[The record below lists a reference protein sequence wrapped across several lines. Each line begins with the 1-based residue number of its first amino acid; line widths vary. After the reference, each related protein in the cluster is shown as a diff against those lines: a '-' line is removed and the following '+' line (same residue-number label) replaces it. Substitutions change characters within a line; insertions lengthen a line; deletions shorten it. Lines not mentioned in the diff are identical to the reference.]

1 MTKQPHL
8 NGVARALLRALD
20 RGEARGIRELS
31 ERAAGRP
38 LRASADLDELG
49 RYVAAIRDLIERGY
63 LDAAPDG
70 SAVRLSLSPEGKRA
84 IRPSLPYLPSRAAWT
99 VLGASLFAAGLTG
112 CTPMPV
118 AQPRPL
124 LMGAPVLTGLAQVRD
139 PQTGTDYFVPCNP
152 CAAPTPKTAVMVGDA
167 DESPAPR
174 VAAAAGRATLAT
186 LDAHTVATLAMPADE
201 PAIPAGSAQVAADV
215 PPVTVIAASKAD
227 TAAAAGATPAPG
239 LGSLP
244 FPLAASAL
252 GDEAKR
258 ALAELLPLALK
269 AERVYIRGRTDST
282 GTAQGNRALAIAR
295 AAAVRAALVRGGVEP
310 RKLKVSYCTTCYVAP
325 NDTEAGRSANRRVEI
340 ELLMPADASA
350 GTIRKK
356 AS

>member
-167 DESPAPR
+167 GESRPPR
-174 VAAAAGRATLAT
+174 VPAVESRATLAK

-201 PAIPAGSAQVAADV
+201 PAIPAGSAKVATEA
-215 PPVTVIAASKAD
+215 PPVTVLAASKPD
-227 TAAAAGATPAPG
+227 TGAAAATTPAEG
-239 LGSLP
+239 IRSLP
-244 FPLAASAL
+244 FPLAASVL
-252 GDEAKR
+252 GEEAKR
-258 ALAELLPLALK
+258 GLAELLPLALK

-295 AAAVRAALVRGGVEP
+295 AAVVRAAFVGGGVDP
-310 RKLKVSYCTTCYVAP
+310 RKLKVSYCTTCFVAP
-325 NDTEAGRSANRRVEI
+325 NDTETGRSANRRVEV
-340 ELLMPADASA
+340 ELVMPGA
-350 GTIRKK
+350 RN
-356 AS
+356 